1 MDPVRVQALQLAD
14 KADKTL
20 GYDSKVIDEVG
31 AGPEA
36 NFSGMQKY
44 YAQKDASF
52 FDPYED
58 YVDKATLHGGQ
69 FSVEELNSI
78 RAENQ
83 SNWSQA
89 GNAVA
94 RAAVNIIPQTISGFA
109 SMVDIPGYFDAE
121 EAANNSIVNW
131 AMDLKQEVDEDWFP
145 IYEEQPGKSMNM
157 SDPAWWFSR
166 GSGLLESV
174 GSFYLQGYG
183 IGKLVPTVVGGLA
196 KATKGKDLA
205 RAVMGADKSKRLL
218 GATNTLATATMLNQS
233 EAVIGATQV
242 FRDVYQENL
251 DKGLDFAEAKQRAS
265 EAAATTMNLN
275 RVNILLNL
283 TSAAQFLKPM
293 QLSRQLLTAPS
304 MMSSLG
310 KIALETG
317 QESIE
322 ELNNLIAEKSGRA
335 VGSGKEKRTN
345 VLDDLRIGMNHIKDV
360 KSMEGLEAAFLG
372 AIGGMGQTGVTTAM
386 QYNKRGPG
394 STVDAEGN
402 KISYMEDQANKYK
415 AQQEVIN
422 ELKDKGVNT
431 TDILQSFNDAVVLN
445 EKIIEAV
452 QNNDQEAYDALKDQ
466 MFENQVYK
474 AASTGTMEVLE
485 NLYKAEAAKNPD
497 EVGQE
502 YINNAKKALGDLKV
516 LEDVYNNA
524 EDYVN
529 TNEIY
534 YNRAN
539 KMRAERNL
547 GFLEEGQKRNNLELA
562 QRVRE
567 IAKQYEY
574 ETEREIVVRKEG
586 EVERVD
592 KVTDKSPLTYSMSNL
607 SENTGKTE
615 AQRKTYDKFLKE
627 VQKLDSFKKEEGY
640 IDAIDRMSKILLNND
655 KEFAE
660 ITSPEYQKK
669 AAEKQAKQAEV
680 KAAYKDLDG
689 ATSIAQVKNL
699 MDTIEDPDFKK
710 AAEKKLED
718 LEKQKNIQQKQKK
731 VELEVAKFSDRIKNA
746 TEEELATLQEEINN
760 AEISQTK
767 KQELLDKI
775 NTRAKILNG
784 EEVSFEEA
792 EELENPLEAFSSVD
806 PAELE
811 SQVTADEK
819 NFATEIP
826 VDLPNPNTESED
838 VNTEVEDAAE
848 NLLSNDKTMVIGVD
862 EQGNLIYDYMR
873 AQEAFN
879 RGAFLSREFNQT
891 ETLGVVDREEFTDTV
906 EDNLK
911 LLDPDFLTEGTDL
924 VMEVDND
931 YVGEK
936 YDPTSTTRE
945 KISWPVRLAEIVK
958 KYENS
963 GIDYRQSP
971 EYIAEV
977 PIKVSTKDGD
987 KVFYIH
993 DNAWYREENL
1003 SGTQEEI
1010 AEDRRKNFE
1019 IRKSIIEK
1027 RKVKSKVNYKSF
1039 GKLFKTFDGKKVSI
1053 DEAMPDPNL
1062 ILGVGRNGVIELPGE
1077 VETVL
1082 NGGKLLKTDP
1092 EDGRLYAVVKVG
1104 PSDYLPIPLQRKAI
1118 SEEVKKSIVLAIEAH
1133 LTNDPENPVVK
1144 AIADS
1149 SLGYDITTTK
1159 GLADYLNQFIYL
1171 YSTEGSQG
1179 LDSVLIQGGGPKST
1193 LKSNM
1198 PLFAV
1203 TPTGIQFGK
1212 PGVQMGTYA
1221 DAKGNKV
1228 VQYAINISQNFEKT
1242 PSGAKRNA
1250 SAIIDKLVPLLE
1262 SGNVLTNANRKSLA
1276 LDADAVLI
1284 LDKDGN
1290 TRTDKYSNFIKSG
1303 YESNILSINIGSD
1316 ENPKWVYTIQ
1326 PTIVFDTKFANIDG
1340 TTKKTAAR
1348 PVRKAPKQTPVATE
1362 EKLYYKGANP
1372 AVDVIVTAG
1381 DKVLLVKRKEGATEG
1396 GKWAIPGGF
1405 VDTDAKLGEEW
1416 KPGKETGAI
1425 TAAREIKEETGL
1437 DLNNATL
1444 EQREVLDDRS
1454 RDPRNSEDSWIETT
1468 VYTTTVPVDQIDNIK
1483 GADDA
1488 SEARWFTI
1496 EELSQMPAS
1505 DFAFDHSAILER
1517 NNLKPPF
1524 TGAILKGTPISIEKN
1539 TASEI
1544 VKSTENLLTLL
1555 NVPTAG
1561 AVADSSVD
1569 NGTVIFEDPKVGIAA
1584 SFGLVPSRPTVETAP
1599 VSEDSFVDKL
1609 LNVVGI
1615 MPSAARNAR
1624 AQNTAEEISKELKL
1638 DEIEKVLKETG
1649 SVEETIKRFTV
1660 SRFTESNQEGFE
1672 FLAPEQMAFIINSAV
1687 EMGIPVPNI
1696 ASLFSNI
1703 VDTVEKEALQYTDYS
1718 KALQE
1723 VEDQL
1728 KGIYAA
1734 FDSLQASEEQLLD
1747 MGYPPLKDSYTL
1759 KELQGFAKK
1768 ALADMEKSN
1777 PENFKLYKSNKF
1789 GSNSDEYRLYKAYQ
1803 LILDDSKIDNYKKQ
1817 YDLLEKSYEQLKSEG
1832 GAIFNKV
1839 EEEFQKQKLET
1850 KREDTG
1856 NLLGTSNVEEQ
1867 IEGRIAPQD
1876 TTTLLA
1882 EDLLAKTGFNASNL
1896 EASILSLETEEFS
1909 QEALNQSGF
1918 TSQEEALAVFRKALE
1933 IFNQR
1938 AKDSDSVRLPNG
1950 DIFTID
1956 GNDQDIGDSS
1966 DDSFDDFL
1974 LRPVELT
1981 PEQIAA
1987 QKKEIDEMIIKGLN
2001 PASQHSLIAYLS
2013 ADIINKA
2020 LSAKEVD
2027 GKQTVAVGPILD
2039 NHFES
2044 FKAISA
2050 LFKKRGLVNRAK
2062 HVDAIL
2068 DQYAKVRKL
2077 VNQNMSK
2084 FTTGTVEDLELD
2096 DNVESVG
2103 LERGYSDEWSFTVSS
2118 KNTASADLKKF
2129 FSSIVDQDENGPIN
2143 NPLGF
2148 KEIVPFDVVY
2158 DTLHEL
2164 LANKPA
2170 DYSTMIEILEL
2181 HTQKFPWLKS
2191 VIEKIENAPEKIQNE
2206 FVSDMTKHHV
2216 DMQFIM
2222 WSKDPNGNYSL
2233 QTWSAN
2239 ASSIENRLRAIWQS
2253 NLKGLSTQSNL
2264 VYIDE
2269 DNNYKFNPEVA
2280 KVLTEQAEEF
2290 AQDPASVTNQE
2301 LATWLGNFGIVLND
2315 ETYNDLRK
2323 GKYSNKGRKTWDQL
2337 FKNSYGIVKVLTKEL
2352 NKKINLQE
2360 NTSESV
2366 DVAAESPINNLLAD
2380 TAVKALAK
2388 LDALNS
2394 LNTFSNSFQAGGK
2407 TVYSYGNN
2415 NFLINRMRD
2424 ITAYNAE
2431 TGEFVNQRLIEDLKA
2446 VSFTG
2451 SSIWLDELTNKGEV
2465 GELTRRNLKVGYI
2478 SLEALKKLFT
2488 PSQDNRKL
2496 NNLTAAEH
2504 EVSKIGF
2511 FQNASG
2517 EIIDKEQ
2524 RRTVDFFYPTMSD
2537 KTTMLTIKALA
2548 REFKFDSE
2556 GKISRKNLEMLYD
2569 AIVLPELNRMRSKQ
2583 SNNIKGYEPNYFY
2596 FFPTLNTLPVEV
2608 NGVTRTYR
2616 DIVLDKD
2623 DLVYD
2628 QQVKDAVLENLEEV
2642 FDKLLDQKVQDWN
2655 DLGIGKTIKDSKG
2668 KVVDNYSFLDK
2679 SYMESVA
2686 KGSKGEA
2693 RVRYAAADYVFN
2705 YLVANAESYKL
2716 FAGDP
2721 ALYAKFSNSRTLE
2734 ENLNETFINIGKRLA
2749 GDIAPGM
2756 ELANSMNNKYYQVF
2770 LADKEIASNNVKD
2783 KTQREFFEKISS
2795 TYAKD
2800 YGKIEGS
2807 DAQEYT
2813 TWQEHLYVMKQLGR
2827 LTKAQYETF
2836 KRKLTAQSEG
2846 NFNKT
2851 NLLTYQELGIIMQ
2864 PLKPVYVGNI
2874 TSREDNADRRVY
2886 IKSSSFP
2893 LIPEFTSGLQ
2903 MDKIRQALEKFE
2915 KEIGSK
2921 ETSDGV
2927 PAFVRASFGTA
2938 NKVGAVKNSL
2948 EVFDDNGNVKDNLT
2962 VSEDNSLLLSRSNF
2976 RIQQDVP
2983 YKREKDS
2990 VNVGTQEAKLLFVNL
3005 MDTKVT
3011 DDKTGEDLF
3020 REYNNTYQDLFV
3032 YNQKKLAKSL
3042 GLVETTLVTPDL
3054 ASVAITPT
3062 TAIVSEVSEKQE
3074 AINKETPI
3082 KKAMAQ
3088 QKLAEEVG
3096 EETLARVN
3104 FINRNFD
3111 KIVAAINDSNL
3122 DLFFDENNQFKK
3134 CE

>member
-1 MDPVRVQALQLAD
+1 
-14 KADKTL
+14 
-20 GYDSKVIDEVG
+20 
-31 AGPEA
+31 
-36 NFSGMQKY
+36 
-44 YAQKDASF
+44 
-52 FDPYED
+52 
-58 YVDKATLHGGQ
+58 
-69 FSVEELNSI
+69 
-78 RAENQ
+78 
-83 SNWSQA
+83 
-89 GNAVA
+89 
-94 RAAVNIIPQTISGFA
+94 
-109 SMVDIPGYFDAE
+109 
-121 EAANNSIVNW
+121 
-131 AMDLKQEVDEDWFP
+131 
-145 IYEEQPGKSMNM
+145 
-157 SDPAWWFSR
+157 
-166 GSGLLESV
+166 
-174 GSFYLQGYG
+174 
-183 IGKLVPTVVGGLA
+183 
-196 KATKGKDLA
+196 
-205 RAVMGADKSKRLL
+205 
-218 GATNTLATATMLNQS
+218 
-233 EAVIGATQV
+233 
-242 FRDVYQENL
+242 
-251 DKGLDFAEAKQRAS
+251 
-265 EAAATTMNLN
+265 
-275 RVNILLNL
+275 
-283 TSAAQFLKPM
+283 
-293 QLSRQLLTAPS
+293 
-304 MMSSLG
+304 
-310 KIALETG
+310 
-317 QESIE
+317 
-322 ELNNLIAEKSGRA
+322 
-335 VGSGKEKRTN
+335 
-345 VLDDLRIGMNHIKDV
+345 
-360 KSMEGLEAAFLG
+360 
-372 AIGGMGQTGVTTAM
+372 
-386 QYNKRGPG
+386 
-394 STVDAEGN
+394 
-402 KISYMEDQANKYK
+402 
-415 AQQEVIN
+415 
-422 ELKDKGVNT
+422 
-431 TDILQSFNDAVVLN
+431 
-445 EKIIEAV
+445 
-452 QNNDQEAYDALKDQ
+452 
-466 MFENQVYK
+466 
-474 AASTGTMEVLE
+474 
-485 NLYKAEAAKNPD
+485 
-497 EVGQE
+497 
-502 YINNAKKALGDLKV
+502 
-516 LEDVYNNA
+516 
-524 EDYVN
+524 
-529 TNEIY
+529 
-534 YNRAN
+534 
-539 KMRAERNL
+539 
-547 GFLEEGQKRNNLELA
+547 
-562 QRVRE
+562 
-567 IAKQYEY
+567 
-574 ETEREIVVRKEG
+574 
-586 EVERVD
+586 
-592 KVTDKSPLTYSMSNL
+592 
-607 SENTGKTE
+607 
-615 AQRKTYDKFLKE
+615 
-627 VQKLDSFKKEEGY
+627 
-640 IDAIDRMSKILLNND
+640 
-655 KEFAE
+655 
-660 ITSPEYQKK
+660 
-669 AAEKQAKQAEV
+669 
-680 KAAYKDLDG
+680 
-689 ATSIAQVKNL
+689 
-699 MDTIEDPDFKK
+699 
-710 AAEKKLED
+710 
-718 LEKQKNIQQKQKK
+718 
-731 VELEVAKFSDRIKNA
+731 
-746 TEEELATLQEEINN
+746 
-760 AEISQTK
+760 
-767 KQELLDKI
+767 
-775 NTRAKILNG
+775 
-784 EEVSFEEA
+784 
-792 EELENPLEAFSSVD
+792 
-806 PAELE
+806 
-811 SQVTADEK
+811 
-819 NFATEIP
+819 
-826 VDLPNPNTESED
+826 
-838 VNTEVEDAAE
+838 
-848 NLLSNDKTMVIGVD
+848 
-862 EQGNLIYDYMR
+862 
-873 AQEAFN
+873 
-879 RGAFLSREFNQT
+879 
-891 ETLGVVDREEFTDTV
+891 
-906 EDNLK
+906 
-911 LLDPDFLTEGTDL
+911 
-924 VMEVDND
+924 
-931 YVGEK
+931 
-936 YDPTSTTRE
+936 
-945 KISWPVRLAEIVK
+945 
-958 KYENS
+958 
-963 GIDYRQSP
+963 
-971 EYIAEV
+971 
-977 PIKVSTKDGD
+977 
-987 KVFYIH
+987 
-993 DNAWYREENL
+993 
-1003 SGTQEEI
+1003 
-1010 AEDRRKNFE
+1010 
-1019 IRKSIIEK
+1019 
-1027 RKVKSKVNYKSF
+1027 
-1039 GKLFKTFDGKKVSI
+1039 
-1053 DEAMPDPNL
+1053 
-1062 ILGVGRNGVIELPGE
+1062 
-1077 VETVL
+1077 
-1082 NGGKLLKTDP
+1082 
-1092 EDGRLYAVVKVG
+1092 
-1104 PSDYLPIPLQRKAI
+1104 
-1118 SEEVKKSIVLAIEAH
+1118 
-1133 LTNDPENPVVK
+1133 
-1144 AIADS
+1144 
-1149 SLGYDITTTK
+1149 
-1159 GLADYLNQFIYL
+1159 
-1171 YSTEGSQG
+1171 
-1179 LDSVLIQGGGPKST
+1179 
-1193 LKSNM
+1193 
-1198 PLFAV
+1198 
-1203 TPTGIQFGK
+1203 
-1212 PGVQMGTYA
+1212 
-1221 DAKGNKV
+1221 
-1228 VQYAINISQNFEKT
+1228 
-1242 PSGAKRNA
+1242 
-1250 SAIIDKLVPLLE
+1250 
-1262 SGNVLTNANRKSLA
+1262 
-1276 LDADAVLI
+1276 
-1284 LDKDGN
+1284 
-1290 TRTDKYSNFIKSG
+1290 
-1303 YESNILSINIGSD
+1303 
-1316 ENPKWVYTIQ
+1316 
-1326 PTIVFDTKFANIDG
+1326 
-1340 TTKKTAAR
+1340 
-1348 PVRKAPKQTPVATE
+1348 
-1362 EKLYYKGANP
+1362 
-1372 AVDVIVTAG
+1372 
-1381 DKVLLVKRKEGATEG
+1381 
-1396 GKWAIPGGF
+1396 
-1405 VDTDAKLGEEW
+1405 
-1416 KPGKETGAI
+1416 
-1425 TAAREIKEETGL
+1425 
-1437 DLNNATL
+1437 
-1444 EQREVLDDRS
+1444 
-1454 RDPRNSEDSWIETT
+1454 
-1468 VYTTTVPVDQIDNIK
+1468 
-1483 GADDA
+1483 
-1488 SEARWFTI
+1488 
-1496 EELSQMPAS
+1496 
-1505 DFAFDHSAILER
+1505 
-1517 NNLKPPF
+1517 
-1524 TGAILKGTPISIEKN
+1524 
-1539 TASEI
+1539 
-1544 VKSTENLLTLL
+1544 
-1555 NVPTAG
+1555 
-1561 AVADSSVD
+1561 
-1569 NGTVIFEDPKVGIAA
+1569 
-1584 SFGLVPSRPTVETAP
+1584 
-1599 VSEDSFVDKL
+1599 
-1609 LNVVGI
+1609 
-1615 MPSAARNAR
+1615 
-1624 AQNTAEEISKELKL
+1624 
-1638 DEIEKVLKETG
+1638 
-1649 SVEETIKRFTV
+1649 
-1660 SRFTESNQEGFE
+1660 
-1672 FLAPEQMAFIINSAV
+1672 
-1687 EMGIPVPNI
+1687 
-1696 ASLFSNI
+1696 
-1703 VDTVEKEALQYTDYS
+1703 
-1718 KALQE
+1718 
-1723 VEDQL
+1723 
-1728 KGIYAA
+1728 
-1734 FDSLQASEEQLLD
+1734 
-1747 MGYPPLKDSYTL
+1747 
-1759 KELQGFAKK
+1759 
-1768 ALADMEKSN
+1768 
-1777 PENFKLYKSNKF
+1777 
-1789 GSNSDEYRLYKAYQ
+1789 
-1803 LILDDSKIDNYKKQ
+1803 
-1817 YDLLEKSYEQLKSEG
+1817 
-1832 GAIFNKV
+1832 
-1839 EEEFQKQKLET
+1839 
-1850 KREDTG
+1850 
-1856 NLLGTSNVEEQ
+1856 
-1867 IEGRIAPQD
+1867 
-1876 TTTLLA
+1876 
-1882 EDLLAKTGFNASNL
+1882 
-1896 EASILSLETEEFS
+1896 
-1909 QEALNQSGF
+1909 
-1918 TSQEEALAVFRKALE
+1918 
-1933 IFNQR
+1933 
-1938 AKDSDSVRLPNG
+1938 
-1950 DIFTID
+1950 
-1956 GNDQDIGDSS
+1956 
-1966 DDSFDDFL
+1966 
-1974 LRPVELT
+1974 
-1981 PEQIAA
+1981 
-1987 QKKEIDEMIIKGLN
+1987 MIIKGLN

-2290 AQDPASVTNQE
+2290 AQDPASVTNDD

-2323 GKYSNKGRKTWDQL
+2323 GKYSNKGRKSWDQL

-2388 LDALNS
+2388 LDAFNS

-2642 FDKLLDQKVQDWN
+2642 FDKLLDQKLQDWN

-2756 ELANSMNNKYYQVF
+2756 ELANSMDNKYYQVF

-3111 KIVAAINDSNL
+3111 KIVAAINDSKL